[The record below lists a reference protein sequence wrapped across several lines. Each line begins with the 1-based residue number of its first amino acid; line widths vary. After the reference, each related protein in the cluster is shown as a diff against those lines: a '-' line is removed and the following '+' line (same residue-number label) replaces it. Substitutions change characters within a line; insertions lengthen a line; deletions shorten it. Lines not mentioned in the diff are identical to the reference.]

1 MKKQCSNILGIQYK
15 LKMSLLSMYML
26 SYILA
31 TDDLTSSDGA
41 TNVSAIIGG
50 TVGGF
55 VLLILLITVAT
66 MMRFAILQYKKKKRY
81 STNNVLFTQV
91 SHCIQNSSSSINY
104 NSCYVL
110 GIANVRTVGADSILA
125 AQICKGMFSSSG
137 YVRHNTVLK
146 IFTYI

>member
-1 MKKQCSNILGIQYK
+1 
-15 LKMSLLSMYML
+15 MSLLSMYML

-146 IFTYI
+146 ILTYI